1 MIERFAKYWE
11 ASKDQIR
18 ASFRQEWP
26 GSYQAIVHEVIKHM
40 RPAGEDSPYF
50 NEECP
55 DPDRIVEIDHG
66 DYQGTLIYV
75 IGATGYQPST
85 YWAVYVGYGSCSGC
99 DTLQAISDYSDEH
112 SEGDLD
118 QLMQLALNVVQGL
131 RQIAGYGDFEGEGK

>member
-1 MIERFAKYWE
+1 MIERFVKYWE

-85 YWAVYVGYGSCSGC
+85 YWAVYVGY
-99 DTLQAISDYSDEH
+99 DYSDEH
-112 SEGDLD
+112 SGGDLD